1 MVVKPMNRQQPRTK
15 ADKSATTTHRPEGE
29 HPEGHKRLA
38 AYPLRVLRQDR
49 PQGECLAAYPLRVLL
64 AQRPPGKV
72 YAGYWE
78 FPGGKVEPAESLEAA
93 LARELHEELGS
104 VVSRA
109 HRWITRVFEYPHATV
124 RLNFFRVFEWQGEPH
139 PHEGQIL
146 SWQRPDAIE
155 VTPLLPANFP
165 ILKALSLPSVLGISH
180 AESLGVDTFLARLDV
195 ALHNGLRLI
204 QLRDKTLPEAAR
216 LQLAR
221 ATVQRARRHGA
232 RVLVNGSLELARA
245 ADADG
250 VHLDSSAAAKLSARP
265 DCEWVGV
272 SCHNASEL
280 THAAALGADYALL
293 SPVLPTLT
301 HPGAPALGWDTFS
314 ALAAA
319 SPIPVYGLGGL
330 ARTDVALAQSQGAHG
345 VALLRGA
352 WT

>member
-1 MVVKPMNRQQPRTK
+1 VSPDTTLVTEVV
-15 ADKSATTTHRPEGE
+15 
-29 HPEGHKRLA
+29 A
-38 AYPLRVLRQDR
+38 AVLTLPD
-49 PQGECLAAYPLRVLL
+49 GRVLL
-64 AQRPPGKV
+64 ARRPPGKV

-78 FPGGKVEPAESLEAA
+78 FPGGKVETGESLQAA
-93 LARELHEELGS
+93 LARELHEELGIVIS
-104 VVSRA
+104 
-109 HRWITRVFEYPHATV
+109 HTCRWITRIFEYPHATV

-139 PHEGQIL
+139 PHEGQVF
-146 SWQRPDAIE
+146 SWQQPDAVE

-165 ILKALSLPSVLGISH
+165 ILKVLSLPTVLGISH

-204 QLRDKTLPEAAR
+204 QLRDKTLPDETR
-216 LQLAR
+216 LTLACE
-221 ATVQRARRHGA
+221 TVRRARPYGA
-232 RVLVNGSLELARA
+232 RVLVNGSLTLAHA

-250 VHLDSSAAAKLSARP
+250 VHLDSPAAAKLSVRP

-272 SCHNASEL
+272 SCHDAVEL
-280 THAAALGADYALL
+280 AHAAAIEADYALL

-301 HPGAPALGWDTFS
+301 HPGAATLGWNTFS

-330 ARTDVALAQSQGAHG
+330 EPGDVALAQSHGAHG

>member
-1 MVVKPMNRQQPRTK
+1 MNPITEVVAAVLTQP
-15 ADKSATTTHRPEGE
+15 DG
-29 HPEGHKRLA
+29 
-38 AYPLRVLRQDR
+38 
-49 PQGECLAAYPLRVLL
+49 RVLL
-64 AQRPPGKV
+64 ARRPPGKP

-78 FPGGKVEPAESLEAA
+78 FPGGKVEPDESLEVA
-93 LARELHEELGS
+93 LARELHEELGV

-109 HRWITRVFEYPHATV
+109 CRWITRVFEYPHATV

-139 PHEGQIL
+139 PHEGQVL
-146 SWQRPDAIE
+146 SWQRPDAVE

-165 ILKALSLPSVLGISH
+165 ILKALTLPPLLGISH

-204 QLRDKTLPEAAR
+204 QLRDKTLSDDAR
-216 LQLAR
+216 LALAH
-221 ATVQRARRHGA
+221 ATVQHAHPHGA
-232 RVLVNGSLELARA
+232 RVLVNGSLELAHA
-245 ADADG
+245 AGADG
-250 VHLDSSAAAKLSARP
+250 VHLDSAAAAKLTARP
-265 DCEWVGV
+265 DCGEPSSFLVGV
-272 SCHNASEL
+272 SCHDAAEL
-280 THAAALGADYALL
+280 AHAAALEADYAML

-301 HPGAPALGWDTFS
+301 HPGAPTLGWDAFA

-330 ARTDVALAQSQGAHG
+330 ERGDVALAQSHGAHG